1 MGYSKDA
8 ADPWHHL
15 VRLPGGGR
23 TARLERSGNR
33 QGLQPRRSARHRG
46 RAPRIRDR
54 ELDCDFGRG
63 EGRPDHPGEQAWIL
77 SMAVADTHRRHGV
90 GRTLIT
96 EIARRAQQAGR
107 TFLALAPRT
116 AKIRLAEGRFSGRA
130 DSPQSSLAHPARP
143 GAARLGRSSLQVRGM
158 DGRGRIRNFL
168 FRECS
173 LTYGSP
179 IKGRYRL
186 FPYSTN
192 CTNSGASAPRA

>member
-1 MGYSKDA
+1 MGYSEDA

-46 RAPRIRDR
+46 RAPRICHRGA
-54 ELDCDFGRG
+54 EFQLDCDFGRG

-96 EIARRAQQAGR
+96 EIARRAQQAGG
-107 TFLALAPRT
+107 TFLALAPQDGEDT
-116 AKIRLAEGRFSGRA
+116 AGRGTCFRACGLAPIE
-130 DSPQSSLAHPARP
+130 P
-143 GAARLGRSSLQVRGM
+143 GASGAAWGCPVGQILAAGAW
-158 DGRGRIRNFL
+158 DGRTRRN
-168 FRECS
+168 
-173 LTYGSP
+173 P
-179 IKGRYRL
+179 
-186 FPYSTN
+186 
-192 CTNSGASAPRA
+192 